1 MRRQRGATRPDFAG
15 NRNTKVVS
23 AYGIII
29 GLLPFRKRKDK
40 PEPNSLGIFL
50 FQAED
55 SGKQYER
62 KIIVQSLIDIF
73 QKTKDVLCKYDYYI
87 YTSKRVLHLTNSEL
101 KIPHLMGLQYIG
113 RPNQFTGDFGVY
125 SIKKKRITHDSIE
138 KLVRKYYKTEEK
150 QRIMLE
156 MIYRKLNNLHLL
168 EEMFHSYS
176 KLYLYEKTEGTEF
189 DCDYLMV
196 HESGKAILHLGLVKS
211 VDNKGLYHC
220 NSFMTTYQTD
230 REKDLFFCHLAH
242 RYEINKIVRED
253 KLTKRTETIYQSS
266 DAERRECAGIEKMLA
281 AEGLN
286 ADDKLIKAIVKIN
299 LKFGKYHLLQEL
311 SEQSALLEKCEDKS
325 EEELVKSMG
334 EFLKEAYEQKENKDV
349 TEES

>member
-1 MRRQRGATRPDFAG
+1 M
-15 NRNTKVVS
+15 
-23 AYGIII
+23 
-29 GLLPFRKRKDK
+29 
-40 PEPNSLGIFL
+40 
-50 FQAED
+50 
-55 SGKQYER
+55 
-62 KIIVQSLIDIF
+62 IIVQPLIDIF

-113 RPNQFTGDFGVY
+113 RPNQFTGDLGVY
-125 SIKKKRITHDSIE
+125 SIKKKRVTHDSIE

-150 QRIMLE
+150 QRVILE

-168 EEMFHSYS
+168 DEMFHSYS
-176 KLYLYEKTEGTEF
+176 KLYLYEKAEGTEF

-230 REKDLFFCHLAH
+230 REKNLFFCHLAH
-242 RYEINKIVRED
+242 RYEIDKIVRED
-253 KLTKRTETIYQSS
+253 KITKRAETIYQSS
-266 DAERRECAGIEKMLA
+266 DAEGRERAGIEKMLV

-286 ADDKLIKAIVKIN
+286 ADDKLIKAIGKVN

-311 SEQSALLEKCEDKS
+311 SEQSTMLEKCEDKS
-325 EEELVKSMG
+325 EEELVKSVSKLLFETYRQMDAKG
-334 EFLKEAYEQKENKDV
+334 IKDDLI
-349 TEES
+349 TD